1 MKLSVIEKLLD
12 DKLKKV
18 TAEPW
23 DNCGLL
29 IGRRNHGIKGILL
42 ALELTEEILKEAKMN
57 HCDLI
62 ITHHPV
68 IFGGVQQILEDEQKL
83 IYHAI
88 KNDIAVYSAHTNFD
102 MIKDGLNDYVC
113 SLLGARNISVLPE
126 DETGIIRLFDID
138 KSSASEFSRF
148 LMEKLQVQDIRL
160 IGSAHK
166 DIRRVGL
173 VTGSGVSYAKTAF
186 ENGADLFITGDIK
199 YHEAM
204 DYAQNRQVLIDAGH
218 FGTEKHFKDA
228 MLYFIESHIKA
239 LSGLKIIKSQ
249 MEMDPFNNLS
259 SNHIKL
265 DDTRLDD
272 TRLDGTMLDGT
283 RLDNTRLD
291 NTRLDG
297 TMLDDTRLDE
307 IKTEQTKGREE
318 KLGLKSKEKHE
329 QKLEQTYNLKDIEIY
344 TDGGSRGNPGD
355 AAIGFIIKSQD
366 QVIYQYGQ
374 TIGIQTNNV
383 AEYQA
388 VLAALKKA
396 KSLGIQNFKLYLDSQ
411 LVERQLNGTYKVKNE
426 DLKVIYEQIVL
437 ELKEFK
443 GYKITHIGREMNTLA
458 DKLVNMALDQDQTIE
473 IKEI

>member
-29 IGRRNHGIKGILL
+29 IGNRNHEIKGILL
-42 ALELTEEILKEAKMN
+42 ALELTQEILKEAKMN

-166 DIRRVGL
+166 DIKRVGL

-228 MLYFIESHIKA
+228 MLYFIESHIKE

-265 DDTRLDD
+265 DDTKSGY
-272 TRLDGTMLDGT
+272 TKT
-283 RLDNTRLD
+283 
-291 NTRLDG
+291 
-297 TMLDDTRLDE
+297 DDTRLDE
-307 IKTEQTKGREE
+307 IKTEETKQREE
-318 KLGLKSKEKHE
+318 LGLRNEEKHE
-329 QKLEQTYNLKDIEIY
+329 QKHEQKYNLKDIEIY

>member
-29 IGRRNHGIKGILL
+29 IGNRNHEIKGILL
-42 ALELTEEILKEAKMN
+42 ALELTQEILKEAKMN

-68 IFGGVQQILEDEQKL
+68 IFGGVQQILKDEQKL

-166 DIRRVGL
+166 DIKRVGL

-228 MLYFIESHIKA
+228 MLYFIESHIKE

-265 DDTRLDD
+265 DDTKSGY
-272 TRLDGTMLDGT
+272 TKT
-283 RLDNTRLD
+283 
-291 NTRLDG
+291 
-297 TMLDDTRLDE
+297 DDTRLDE
-307 IKTEQTKGREE
+307 IKTEETKQREE
-318 KLGLKSKEKHE
+318 LGLRNEEKHE
-329 QKLEQTYNLKDIEIY
+329 QKYNLKDIEIY